1 MKKILMATLVASVL
15 LIGND
20 CYAQSFKDKLKAKAA
35 AAAAAKSKSKSS
47 TPAKSNPTTAKGAN
61 NKGGTTFYLMEAERG
76 KTKVQAE
83 EGDLNGKKIIAING
97 APYTYQDEPS
107 KMLSKKIY
115 FTTAGIYI
123 MEYDEN
129 SWVSVMPDKQ
139 LGKAPFGKFVFS
151 NFYSSDASK
160 AKSMTKAKAEAY
172 ATDLS
177 KKILAPSS
185 SGPSKGGNGTYSAAT
200 PVKFSGKAYAEVEIT
215 FEEGA
220 KKKILRKAGGTTTY
234 LHMPEFSKIA
244 GVDVYT
250 DASLNLHRYI
260 YVDKPGV
267 LIWTRYK
274 SGALGTQLWG
284 KYDQYNLYAMDKQMV
299 RGLLNS
305 ESQQK
310 ELDAKVAAWTKKIKD
325 SEDKRRA
332 DKESKGI
339 ENQRLPKRGLVDAKL
354 EAQALTAAK
363 GFAAK
368 WNWKETLTRVYFSG
382 ADWGIRRH
390 KVSGI
395 QTARAIKGVI
405 VMTRP
410 DGLCSFHDAVFAQEY
425 DGSKYLTVYFD
436 GILGAP
442 FKLKC
447 ENAK

>member
-1 MKKILMATLVASVL
+1 MKNLIIAALVAATTL
-15 LIGND
+15 TAND
-20 CYAQSFKDKLKAKAA
+20 CLAQSFKDKLKAKAA
-35 AAAAAKSKSKSS
+35 AAAK
-47 TPAKSNPTTAKGAN
+47 AKSNTPSKASAINKPSTSSKGTTKGAI
-61 NKGGTTFYLMEAERG
+61 TFHLMEAERG

-83 EGDLNGKKIIAING
+83 EGELNGKKIIAING

-107 KMLSKKIY
+107 KMLGKKIY
-115 FTTAGIYI
+115 FTTAGIYV
-123 MEYDEN
+123 MQYDDN

-172 ATDLS
+172 ATELS
-177 KKILAPSS
+177 NKILAPSS

-200 PVKFSGKAYAEVEIT
+200 PVKFSGKAYGEVEIT
-215 FEEGA
+215 FEEGSE
-220 KKKILRKAGGTTTY
+220 KKILRKAGGTTTFI
-234 LHMPEFSKIA
+234 HMPEFSKIA

-250 DASLNLHRYI
+250 NASLNLHKYI
-260 YVDKPGV
+260 FVDKPGV
-267 LIWTRYK
+267 LIWTRHK

-284 KYDQYNLYAMDKQMV
+284 KYDQYNMYAMDKQVV

-310 ELDAKVAAWTKKIKD
+310 EIDVKVAAWTKKIKD

-332 DKESKGI
+332 AKEGKDI
-339 ENQRLPKRGLVDAKL
+339 ANRRLPKQGYTDTKL
-354 EAQALTAAK
+354 EAEGLAAAK

-368 WNWKETLTRVYFSG
+368 YNWKETLTRVYFSG

-390 KVSGI
+390 KVTGI
-395 QTARAIKGVI
+395 QTGRSIKGVI

-410 DGLCSFHDAVFAQEY
+410 DGLCSYHDAVFAQEF
-425 DGSKYLTVYFD
+425 DGTKYRTVYFD
-436 GILGAP
+436 GIVGP
-442 FKLKC
+442 PYKLNCQHTK
-447 ENAK
+447 

>member
-20 CYAQSFKDKLKAKAA
+20 CYAQSFKEKLKAKAA
-35 AAAAAKSKSKSS
+35 AAAAAKSKSS
-47 TPAKSNPTTAKGAN
+47 TPAKSNPTTTKGATA
-61 NKGGTTFYLMEAERG
+61 KGGTTFYLMEAERG

-83 EGDLNGKKIIAING
+83 EGELNGKKIIAING

-107 KMLSKKIY
+107 KMLSKNIY
-115 FTTAGIYI
+115 FTTAGIYVI
-123 MEYDEN
+123 EYDEN

-139 LGKAPFGKFVFS
+139 LGKAPFGKFTFS

-200 PVKFSGKAYAEVEIT
+200 PVKFSGKAYGEVEIE
-215 FEEGA
+215 FIDGA
-220 KKKILRKAGGTTTY
+220 EKKIIRKAGGKTTY

-284 KYDQYNLYAMDKQMV
+284 KYDQYNMYAMDKQIV

-310 ELDAKVAAWTKKIKD
+310 ELDAKVAAWTKKIKTA
-325 SEDKRRA
+325 EDKRRA

-354 EAQALTAAK
+354 EAEGLTAAK
-363 GFAAK
+363 GFASK

-390 KVSGI
+390 KVTGI
-395 QTARAIKGVI
+395 QTGRSIKGVI

-410 DGLCSFHDAVFAQEY
+410 DGLCSYHDAVFAQEF
-425 DGSKYLTVYFD
+425 DGTKYRTVYFD

-442 FKLKC
+442 YKLNC
-447 ENAK
+447 EHTK